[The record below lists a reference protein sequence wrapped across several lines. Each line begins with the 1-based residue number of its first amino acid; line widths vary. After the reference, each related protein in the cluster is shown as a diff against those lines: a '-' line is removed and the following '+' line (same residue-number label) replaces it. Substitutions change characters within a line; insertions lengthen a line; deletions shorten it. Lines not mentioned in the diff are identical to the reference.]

1 MCLVQEASIGRK
13 VGPNLL
19 FFLWTGMF
27 GAIQTFEFLVP
38 KHPDASSTPTYAP
51 YLHLAQ
57 LSDENPRLSR
67 WHYQSALA
75 AQNKRKERA
84 TGLDSDSDADIKGR
98 IVRVLI
104 GMVEIWM
111 DPSYD
116 LW

>member
-1 MCLVQEASIGRK
+1 MLHLHPRIRAIPALGPIERGGPASLAPALPIR
-13 VGPNLL
+13 
-19 FFLWTGMF
+19 TG
-27 GAIQTFEFLVP
+27 
-38 KHPDASSTPTYAP
+38 HPDRS
-51 YLHLAQ
+51 
-57 LSDENPRLSR
+57 
-67 WHYQSALA
+67 
-75 AQNKRKERA
+75 KERA